1 MRIIARLNIGGPAI
15 HVINL
20 NAGLDCSRYAPLLV
34 TGMEAPHEGSL
45 KPQAV
50 ARRLRVAVLPEL
62 GREIDLAKDFAT
74 IWKLFRIIR
83 REKPHIV
90 HTHTAKAGFVGRAAA
105 RLAGAP
111 VVCHTFHGHVLRGYF
126 GPAKSRL
133 FTLIEKFS
141 ACLSDRLITLSDL
154 LKNDLIA
161 MGIAHADK
169 IMMAPLGLELKD
181 FGRSQRGCGE
191 FRSELKLDKAH
202 KLVAVV
208 GRLVKIKNIHLF
220 IDAARI
226 ARQHAPEA
234 RFAVI
239 GDGELRSE
247 LERHVHSIGMNNAV
261 HFTGWRRDLANIY
274 PDLDAVVNSSDNEGT
289 PVSLIEAMAAG
300 CPVVATKVGG
310 VPDLLERGQFGRL
323 TPQGD
328 SCALAEAIL
337 EVFREPE
344 LTSEMV
350 RKARDSVLKRYS
362 IERLVSDMDQLY
374 MSLLTA
380 KGICL

>member
-1 MRIIARLNIGGPAI
+1 M
-15 HVINL
+15 
-20 NAGLDCSRYAPLLV
+20 
-34 TGMEAPHEGSL
+34 
-45 KPQAV
+45 
-50 ARRLRVAVLPEL
+50 AVLPEL
-62 GREIDLAKDFAT
+62 GREINFAKDLAT

-83 REKPHIV
+83 REKPYII
-90 HTHTAKAGFVGRAAA
+90 HTHTAKAGFVGRVAA
-105 RLAGAP
+105 RLAGVP

-126 GPAKSRL
+126 GPSKSRL
-133 FTLIEKFS
+133 FTLVEKFC

-161 MGIAHADK
+161 MGVAHADR
-169 IMMAPLGLELKD
+169 IVVAPLGLDLKD
-181 FGRSQRGCGE
+181 FGRSQRGCGR

-208 GRLVKIKNIHLF
+208 GRLVKIKNVHLF

-226 ARQHAPEA
+226 VHQHAPEA
-234 RFAVI
+234 HFAVI

-247 LERHVHSIGMNNAV
+247 LERHARSIGMNNAV

-274 PDLDAVVNSSDNEGT
+274 PDLDAVVSSSDNEGT
-289 PVSLIEAMAAG
+289 PVSLIEAMATG
-300 CPVVATKVGG
+300 CPVVAAKVGG
-310 VPDLLERGQFGRL
+310 VPDLLEHGQFGRL

-337 EVFREPE
+337 EIFRESE
-344 LTSEMV
+344 LISEMV
-350 RKARDSVLKRYS
+350 RKARETVLKRYS
-362 IERLVSDMDQLY
+362 VERLISDMDQLY

-380 KGICL
+380 KGIYL

>member
-20 NAGLDCSRYAPLLV
+20 NAGLASNRYAPLLV

-45 KPQAV
+45 KHHAV
-50 ARRLRVAVLPEL
+50 ARGLRMAVLPEL
-62 GREIDLAKDFAT
+62 GREIDFAKDLST
-74 IWKLFRIIR
+74 VCKIFRIIR

-90 HTHTAKAGFVGRAAA
+90 HTHTAKAGFVGRVAA
-105 RLAGAP
+105 RLAGVP

-126 GPAKSRL
+126 VPAKSRL
-133 FTLIEKFS
+133 FTLVEKFC
-141 ACLSDRLITLSDL
+141 ACLSDRVITLNDL
-154 LKNDLIA
+154 LKNELMA
-161 MGIAHADK
+161 MGVAHTDR
-169 IMMAPLGLELKD
+169 IVVAPLGLDLKD
-181 FGRSQRGCGE
+181 FGQPQRGCGG
-191 FRSELKLDKAH
+191 FRSELKLRKEH

-226 ARQHAPEA
+226 VRQHAPETH
-234 RFAVI
+234 FAVI
-239 GDGELRSE
+239 GDGEHRSE
-247 LERHVHSIGMNNAV
+247 LERHARSIGMSNAV

-274 PDLDAVVNSSDNEGT
+274 PDLDAIVSSSDNEGT

-310 VPDLLERGQFGRL
+310 VPDLLEHGQFGRL

-337 EVFREPE
+337 KVLREPE
-344 LTSEMV
+344 LTSEMA
-350 RKARDSVLKRYS
+350 RKARETVLKRYS
-362 IERLVSDMDQLY
+362 IERLISDMDQLY
-374 MSLLTA
+374 MSLLTT
-380 KGICL
+380 KGIRL